1 MRNGKLLFLFVLLT
15 SLISCNNRR
24 DDAARYIPKDAAL
37 VIHLNGKS
45 LSEKLPWE
53 EILQNK
59 IAKHILA
66 DSSVPDFF
74 KKVINHPQE
83 SGVDIQ
89 SDIYSYLLND
99 SKGSMYIILGPLKD
113 ASKFTAYLSSFKE
126 NKVAASGNLQTMV
139 NNFAATV
146 WDDSRFLMLLE
157 TPDFKNQQSDNLEID
172 SLNFKKFLKVSD
184 RDLLGEASKLFKLN
198 EKESMKR
205 DRRFG
210 KMIRNEGDIH
220 LWVNNY
226 ELMNKFYNLS
236 SISVPFNVD
245 KFYKDNFYTV
255 TIRFENGQI
264 KGESI
269 YYTSRELTRV
279 IQKNFSKPIN
289 KDIVNKLD
297 GKNLAALYFFNMKPE
312 GIKEIINIQGLTGL
326 VNMGAMIAGFSIDD
340 VVKAFKGDFVF
351 AVNDLKKG
359 EKGIPDGNYLFAG
372 TILEKDAFNKVFSGI
387 DKLLGLSVGSESSQK
402 IYHEVLGNYFAI
414 GNRTTSVKRYLATK
428 SSPIPEW
435 EKLKGYPIGGFLNLQ
450 YLLNTYQ
457 PADSNKSLQTIYNLN
472 IGMWDNFYVY
482 GGRSKNGGTLNSFE
496 LNLMDKNTNSLK
508 QLNQLFNNSFEWL
521 KKEDFLKKKLNETK
535 EKTEVDTTET
545 FKQIPT
551 PYSP

>member
-1 MRNGKLLFLFVLLT
+1 MKNYKILFLFVLLA
-15 SLISCNNRR
+15 SLFSCKNRGG
-24 DDAARYIPKDAAL
+24 DAARFIPKDAAL

-45 LSEKLPWE
+45 LFEKLPWE
-53 EILQNK
+53 DILQNE
-59 IAKHILA
+59 ATKHILA
-66 DSSVPDFF
+66 DSSVPEVF
-74 KKVINHPQE
+74 KKVINNPQE
-83 SGVDIQ
+83 SGVDTK

-99 SKGSMYIILGPLKD
+99 SKGSMCIILGPLKD

-126 NKVAASGNLQTMV
+126 NKVATSGNLQTMV

-146 WDDSRFLMLLE
+146 WDNSRFLMLLE
-157 TPDFKNQQSDNLEID
+157 IPDFKNQQTNNLEID
-172 SLNFKKFLKVSD
+172 SINFKNFLKVSD
-184 RDLLGEASKLFKLN
+184 RDLLGEASKLFELN

-205 DRRFG
+205 ERRFSR
-210 KMIRNEGDIH
+210 MIRNDGDVH

-226 ELMNKFYNLS
+226 GLMNNLYNQPN
-236 SISVPFNVD
+236 ISVPFNMD
-245 KFYKDNFYTV
+245 KFYKDNFNAF
-255 TIRFENGQI
+255 TIRFQNGQI

-269 YYTSRELTRV
+269 YYTNRELTRV

-297 GKNLAALYFFNMKPE
+297 ERKLAALYFFNMKPE
-312 GIKEIINIQGLTGL
+312 GIKEIIDIQGLTGL

-351 AVNDLKKG
+351 ALSDLERG
-359 EKGIPDGNYLFAG
+359 EKGIPNGNYLFAG
-372 TILEKDAFNKVFSGI
+372 TIKEKAAFNQVFAGI
-387 DKLLGLSVGSESSQK
+387 DKLLGLSVGSESSKK

-428 SSPIPEW
+428 SSPIPAW
-435 EKLKGYPIGGFLNLQ
+435 EKLKGYPTGGFFNLQ

-457 PADSNKSLQTIYNLN
+457 PTDSSKSLQTIYNLN
-472 IGMWDNFYVY
+472 KEMWNNLYVY
-482 GGRSKNGGTLNSFE
+482 GGRSKNGGTLHSFE
-496 LNLMDKNTNSLK
+496 FNLMDKNTNSLR
-508 QLNQLFNNSFEWL
+508 QLNQFFNNSFEWL